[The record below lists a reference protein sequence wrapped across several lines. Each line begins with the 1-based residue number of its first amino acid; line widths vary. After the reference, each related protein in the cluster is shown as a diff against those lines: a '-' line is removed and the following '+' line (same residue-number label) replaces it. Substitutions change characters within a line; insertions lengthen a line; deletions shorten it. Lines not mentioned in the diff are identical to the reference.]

1 MATQISA
8 CGGSE
13 EEEEEDPLL
22 YSVIL
27 PTYNERENLPVVV
40 YLLHKTFTEMGAKYE
55 VIVVDDASP
64 DGTGEVAKKLGGTHF
79 KVKLVSRSGKL
90 GLGSAYREGLK
101 VASGDYVVI
110 MDADLSHHPKFIGY
124 MAGIMA
130 VSNCHIVT
138 GTRYAP
144 GGGVAGWDLRRKA
157 TSKGANILA
166 DFLLNPG
173 VSDLTGSFRLYKRK
187 VLEDILPNVTCT
199 GYAFQMEIIVLA
211 RRFGYTVEEVPI
223 TFVDRMYGESKLG
236 PREIIMYVK
245 GLVTLFLTT

>member
-1 MATQISA
+1 MSKE
-8 CGGSE
+8 GES
-13 EEEEEDPLL
+13 PL

-27 PTYNERENLPVVV
+27 PTYNERENLPIVA
-40 YLLHKTFTEMGAKYE
+40 YLLHKTFTGLGLRYE

-64 DGTGEVAKKLGGTHF
+64 DGTGEVAERLGKSHF
-79 KVKLVSRSGKL
+79 KVKLVSRPGKL

-101 VASGDYVVI
+101 HASGDHVVI

-124 MAGIMA
+124 MVGIMA
-130 VSNCHIVT
+130 VSGCHIVT
-138 GTRYAP
+138 GTRYKP
-144 GGGVAGWDLRRKA
+144 GGGVAGWDTKRKV

-166 DFLLNPG
+166 AFLLNPG

-211 RRFGYTVEEVPI
+211 RRMGYTIEEVPI
-223 TFVDRMYGESKLG
+223 TFVDRLYGESKLG
-236 PREIIMYVK
+236 PREVIMYVK
-245 GLVTLFLTT
+245 GLLTLFFTT